1 MSAAEPYSKLAL
13 LRLTEA
19 MDSDHGATIE
29 CLSFFLTESRS
40 PAQSGQVQDR
50 PPPKARLAWHRQAC

>member
-29 CLSFFLTESRS
+29 CLSFFLTESRGHRHNRPGPGS
-40 PAQSGQVQDR
+40 PAT
-50 PPPKARLAWHRQAC
+50 